1 MSDTRRSEGVG
12 GSVGVWGV
20 VRRHLLTILIFGALI
35 SGVLVGEFLL
45 FDASATSE
53 ALAQTTGSWE
63 RAGDLLFIRPLRLII
78 IPLVFVSVVVGV
90 TAIGDPERL
99 GLVGGATLTYYLT
112 TMLLAVGLG
121 LILVNTIKP
130 GSGVEDPSQFVSV
143 GQAQFEAARANIEA
157 GTQGGLGGA
166 FVNLLEQMIPTNA
179 AAAAV
184 EGNTLG
190 IVVFAILVGLA
201 LVMIGEQGK
210 PAIAV
215 FDGLFAAM
223 IKLVTWI
230 IWLAPLG
237 VFLLVSAR
245 VGQAGLS
252 RLAGPVGVYFG
263 TVVVGLVIHAVITLP
278 LVLWLF
284 GRVNPFGYLWSMR
297 KPLVTAFST
306 ASSAATLPITI
317 EEAKMSGGCSKR
329 AANFVLPLG
338 ATVNMDGTA
347 LYQAIAVVF
356 LFTMYGI
363 DLTITQ
369 QLVILITATL
379 AAVGT
384 AAIPSAGLVTMMII
398 ITAVN
403 NSIAS
408 ASETIP
414 KLPPE
419 SIAIILGID
428 RILDMCRT
436 TVNVWGDAVGA
447 RIMTRLAPDDEPEP
461 AKPAID

>member
-1 MSDTRRSEGVG
+1 MSQSRRAKTKDEAR
-12 GSVGVWGV
+12 GSVF
-20 VRRHLLTILIFGALI
+20 RRHLLTILIFTGLVA
-35 SGVLVGEFLL
+35 GVLVGEFLL
-45 FDASATSE
+45 FDPAATRE
-53 ALAQTTGSWE
+53 ALAQTTGAWE
-63 RAGDLLFIRPLRLII
+63 RAGDLIFIRPLRLII

-99 GLVGGATLTYYLT
+99 GLVGGATLLFYMT

-121 LILVNTIKP
+121 LILVNTIRP
-130 GSGVEDPSQFVSV
+130 GTGVEDPSQFVSV
-143 GQAQFEAARANIEA
+143 GQEQFEAARENIEA
-157 GTQGGLGGA
+157 GTEGGLSGA
-166 FVNLLEQMIPTNA
+166 FVNLIEQMIPTNA

-184 EGNTLG
+184 DGNTLG
-190 IVVFAILVGLA
+190 IVVFAILTGLA
-201 LVMIGEQGK
+201 LVMIGEQGR
-210 PAIAV
+210 PAVAV
-215 FDGLFAAM
+215 FDAVFAAM

-245 VGQAGLS
+245 VGQAGVS
-252 RLAGPVGVYFG
+252 QLAGPVGVYFG
-263 TVVVGLVIHAVITLP
+263 TVVLGLLLHALISLP
-278 LVLWLF
+278 LVLWIF
-284 GRVNPFGYLWSMR
+284 GRVNPFGYLWAMR

-317 EEAKMSGGCSKR
+317 EEAKVSGGCSKR

-408 ASETIP
+408 ATEAIP
-414 KLPPE
+414 RLPPE

-447 RIMTRLAPDDEPEP
+447 RIMTRLAPDSEPEP
-461 AKPAID
+461 EKPAID